1 MRYPICI
8 MANRKQSSEF
18 LGGGPKFNTV
28 GRDNRTEE
36 PIIPPADRTG
46 YRLRL
51 AAIIVVILLLA
62 ALLFYMSDHG
72 LGRTSTPPTRGG
84 RAVSPADNNAGPPSN
99 F

>member
-1 MRYPICI
+1 

-51 AAIIVVILLLA
+51 AAVIVVILLLA
-62 ALLFYMSDHG
+62 ALLFYMSDSN
-72 LGRTSTPPTRGG
+72 LGKTVTPPTRGG
-84 RAVSPADNNAGPPSN
+84 HAVSPTDDTAAPPAN